1 MKSDRWSLV
10 ARNPRGASRHS
21 RWWLVLPLLLA
32 GCVYRWHLPPQGAA
46 TAWDP
51 AVLPG
56 LPAVQVVTSEQ
67 LDRPYKKIGIVH
79 APGSM
84 GGQDALAVLKQ
95 EAQALR
101 GDALL
106 NVRKRASTATMA
118 DASTSLADQPW
129 NAEVIVWTDHQAEAV
144 ASPSP
149 DAPPR

>member
-1 MKSDRWSLV
+1 MH
-10 ARNPRGASRHS
+10 PSRHW
-21 RWWLVLPLLLA
+21 RWWLVLALLLS
-32 GCVYRWHLPPQGAA
+32 GCVYHWQLPPQGAA

-56 LPAVQVVTSEQ
+56 PPAVQVVTSDQ

-106 NVRKRASTATMA
+106 NVRKRGSTATIA
-118 DASTSLADQPW
+118 NASTSLADQPW
-129 NAEVIVWTDHQAEAV
+129 DAEVIVWADHQAEGV
-144 ASPSP
+144 APPSP
-149 DAPPR
+149 GAPPH